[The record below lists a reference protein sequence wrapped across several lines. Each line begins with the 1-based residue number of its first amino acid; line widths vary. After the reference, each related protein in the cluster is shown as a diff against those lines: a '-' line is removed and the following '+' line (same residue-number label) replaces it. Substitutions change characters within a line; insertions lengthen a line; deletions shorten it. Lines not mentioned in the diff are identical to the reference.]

1 MCPRECKEEYM
12 NDTLSFAA
20 PVAVSGTASGP
31 PAMPPGE
38 LEIAAILPRQPRTVS
53 DTGLESRLL
62 CALLLKTL
70 HATGRAPL
78 PLLAGKLRLSMSV
91 LRELLGAMT
100 VDQQVEVAWSGD
112 SDIDV
117 QYQLTPIG
125 QRAALVCLD
134 ECRYVGPAPVTLA
147 SYRAMVERQSL
158 RQPIMR
164 QPGPQGALPPTARGP
179 SPAEL
184 AAALA
189 DDGLDPALRELLGA
203 ALHAQRPL
211 LLYGPTGCGKTTL
224 ARKLA
229 RLLPGAVAVPYAIVI
244 GGYIVPFHDP
254 VRHPAPL
261 PLGRQQEER
270 RSCDARW
277 AICQRPLVH
286 VGAELDAAML
296 TLHPD
301 PESGIHHAPLQLQA
315 NNGIFVLDDLGR
327 GRTPVAELLASW
339 LGALDG
345 GPMRLVAGGHGE
357 TIPSDVMLV
366 FVTNLAPATVFDPA
380 FLRRIGYR
388 IGLGPLAEPAY
399 RALLRR
405 ASLLHGIECDEAV
418 IDHLVRR
425 LHRASG
431 TPLLACYP
439 HELLSR
445 VLDFAGFA
453 GTQPRLTI
461 AALEQAWNS
470 ICTSGSA
477 SASCHVAGI
486 EP

>member
-1 MCPRECKEEYM
+1 MS
-12 NDTLSFAA
+12 DTLSFAA
-20 PVAVSGTASGP
+20 AGPVYGTALNAS
-31 PAMPPGE
+31 AMPPGE

-53 DTGLESRLL
+53 DTGLEPRLL
-62 CALLLKTL
+62 CALVLKTL

-78 PLLAGKLRLSMSV
+78 PLLAGKLRLSISV
-91 LRELLGAMT
+91 LREVLGPMT

-134 ECRYVGPAPVTLA
+134 ACRYVGPAPVTLA

-158 RQPIMR
+158 RQPMLR
-164 QPGPQGALPPTARGP
+164 QPGQQGTLPSAARGP

-184 AAALA
+184 AAVLA

-211 LLYGPTGCGKTTL
+211 LLHGPTGSGKTTL

-244 GGYIVPFHDP
+244 GGHIVPVHDS

-261 PLGRQQEER
+261 PLGRQLEER

-286 VGAELDAAML
+286 VGAEIDAAML

-301 PESGIHHAPLQLQA
+301 SESGIHHAPLQLQA
-315 NNGIFVLDDLGR
+315 NNGILVLDDLGR
-327 GRTPVAELLASW
+327 GRAPVAELLAGW

-345 GPMRLVAGGHGE
+345 GPARLMATGHGE
-357 TIPSDVMLV
+357 IMPFDAMLV
-366 FVTNLAPATVFDPA
+366 FVTNMAPASVFDPA
-380 FLRRIGYR
+380 LLRRIGYHV
-388 IGLGPLAEPAY
+388 GLGPLAEPVY

-405 ASLLHGIECDEAV
+405 TSLLHGIDCDEAV
-418 IDHLVRR
+418 TDHLVMR
-425 LHRASG
+425 LHRASS

-439 HELLSR
+439 HELLGR
-445 VLDFAGFA
+445 VFDFAGFA
-453 GTQPRLTI
+453 GTEPRLTI

-477 SASCHVAGI
+477 PASCHVAGI